1 MTTVFFSYCHAD
13 EALRDQLERQLRILQ
28 RQGLIETWH
37 DRRIEAGQDFA
48 GEIDA
53 HIEADEIILLL
64 VSPDFLN
71 SDYCYE
77 IEMTRALERHKV
89 GEAIVI
95 PVILRDCLWHGAPFG
110 KLMATPTDGRPV
122 TQWPDIDHA
131 FRLVAEAVQAAA
143 KRIGSPQSVTKQSA
157 APAIMQ
163 NTQSVNRSTPAQV
176 IRSSNLRV
184 AKTFTDRDCDA
195 FQTEAFEFMA
205 KYFEN
210 SLSELSARNPEID
223 GSFRRLDA
231 NRFSAVAYHN
241 GQSASRCTVFMGG
254 RHMGGIAYTATEN
267 ADTNG
272 FNENL
277 TVEADEQTLYLRSMG
292 MAHFGQNRDQKLTF
306 EGAAET
312 YWQMFVKPLQ

>member
-13 EALRDQLERQLRILQ
+13 EALRDQLERQLKILQ

-37 DRRIEAGQDFA
+37 DRRIEAGQEFA

-77 IEMTRALERHKV
+77 VEMVRALERHEAR
-89 GEAIVI
+89 EAIVI
-95 PVILRDCLWHGAPFG
+95 PVILRDCLWKGAPFG
-110 KLMATPTDGRPV
+110 KILGVPTDGRPV

-143 KRIGSPQSVTKQSA
+143 KRVGDVVAKPARSA
-157 APAIMQ
+157 VAAVGFKPEA
-163 NTQSVNRSTPAQV
+163 A
-176 IRSSNLRV
+176 IRSSNLRI
-184 AKTFTDRDCDA
+184 AKTFNDRDRDV
-195 FQTEAFEFMA
+195 FQTDAFEFMA

-210 SLSELSARNPEID
+210 SLSELAVRNSEID

-231 NRFSAVAYHN
+231 NRFSAVAYHE
-241 GQSASRCTVFMGG
+241 GQAVSRCTVFMGG
-254 RHMGGIAYTATEN
+254 RQIGGIAYTATEN
-267 ADTNG
+267 AETNG

-277 TVEADEQTLYLRSMG
+277 TVEADEQTLFLRSMG
-292 MAHFGQNRDQKLTF
+292 MAHFGQNRDEKLTF

>member
-13 EALRDQLERQLRILQ
+13 EALRDQLERQLKILQ

-37 DRRIEAGQDFA
+37 DRRIEAGQEFA

-53 HIEADEIILLL
+53 HIETDEIILLL

-77 IEMTRALERHKV
+77 VEMVRALERHEA

-95 PVILRDCLWHGAPFG
+95 PVILRDCLWKGAPFG
-110 KLMATPTDGRPV
+110 KILGVPTDGRPV

-143 KRIGSPQSVTKQSA
+143 RRVGDVAAKPARSA
-157 APAIMQ
+157 VAAVGFKPEA
-163 NTQSVNRSTPAQV
+163 A
-176 IRSSNLRV
+176 IRSSNLRI
-184 AKTFTDRDCDA
+184 AKTFNDRDRDV
-195 FQTEAFEFMA
+195 FQTDAFEFMA

-210 SLSELSARNPEID
+210 SLSELSVRNSEID

-231 NRFSAVAYHN
+231 NRFSAVAYHE
-241 GQSASRCTVFMGG
+241 GQAVSRCTVFMRG
-254 RHMGGIAYTATEN
+254 RQIGGIAYTATEN
-267 ADTNG
+267 AETNG

-277 TVEADEQTLYLRSMG
+277 TVEADEQTLFLRSMG
-292 MAHFGQNRDQKLTF
+292 MAHFGQNRDEKLTF

>member
-1 MTTVFFSYCHAD
+1 MPTVFFSYCHAD
-13 EALRDQLERQLRILQ
+13 EALRDQLERQLKILQ

-48 GEIDA
+48 GEIDR

-77 IEMTRALERHKV
+77 IEMSRALERHAA

-143 KRIGSPQSVTKQSA
+143 KRVGGTRPVAMQLAPLANTA
-157 APAIMQ
+157 AP
-163 NTQSVNRSTPAQV
+163 SPG
-176 IRSSNLRV
+176 IRSSNLRI
-184 AKTFTDRDCDA
+184 AKTFTDRDRDA
-195 FQTEAFEFMA
+195 FQTEAFDYIA

-210 SLSELSARNPEID
+210 SLSELSARNSEID
-223 GSFRRLDA
+223 GAFRRLDA
-231 NRFSAVAYHN
+231 NRFSAVVYRGGKAL
-241 GQSASRCTVFMGG
+241 SRCTVFMGG
-254 RHMGGIAYTATEN
+254 QHFGGIAYSATEN
-267 ADTNG
+267 AGTNG

-277 TVEADEQTLYLRSMG
+277 TVEADEQTLFLRSMG
-292 MAHFGQNRDQKLTF
+292 MAHFGQGKDQKLTF

-312 YWQMFVKPLQ
+312 YWQILIAPLQ

>member
-13 EALRDQLERQLRILQ
+13 EALRDQLERQLKILQ

-37 DRRIEAGQDFA
+37 DRRIEAGQEFA

-77 IEMTRALERHKV
+77 VEMTRALERHEA

-95 PVILRDCLWHGAPFG
+95 PVILRDCLWKGAPFG
-110 KLMATPTDGRPV
+110 KILGVPTDGRPV

-143 KRIGSPQSVTKQSA
+143 KRVGAVTAKPAQSA
-157 APAIMQ
+157 VAATGFKPEPA
-163 NTQSVNRSTPAQV
+163 
-176 IRSSNLRV
+176 IRSSNLRI
-184 AKTFTDRDCDA
+184 AKTFNDRDRDV
-195 FQTEAFEFMA
+195 FQTDAFEFMA

-231 NRFSAVAYHN
+231 NRFSAVAYHK

-254 RHMGGIAYTATEN
+254 AA
-267 ADTNG
+267 
-272 FNENL
+272 
-277 TVEADEQTLYLRSMG
+277 
-292 MAHFGQNRDQKLTF
+292 NRGHCLHCDRKC
-306 EGAAET
+306 
-312 YWQMFVKPLQ
+312 

>member
-1 MTTVFFSYCHAD
+1 MPTVFFSYCHAD
-13 EALRDQLERQLRILQ
+13 EALRDQLERQLKILQ

-71 SDYCYE
+71 SDYCYDV
-77 IEMTRALERHKV
+77 EMTRALERHHA

-95 PVILRDCLWHGAPFG
+95 PVILRDCLWKGAPFG
-110 KLMATPTDGRPV
+110 KILGVPTDGRPV

-143 KRIGSPQSVTKQSA
+143 KRVGKPQAATKSPA
-157 APAIMQ
+157 LPA
-163 NTQSVNRSTPAQV
+163 NRSESGQV

-184 AKTFTDRDCDA
+184 AKTFTDRDRDA
-195 FQTEAFEFMA
+195 FQTEAFDYMA

-210 SLSELSARNPEID
+210 SLSELSSRNAAID
-223 GSFRRLDA
+223 GAFRRLDA
-231 NRFSAVAYHN
+231 NRFSAVVYRDGKAL
-241 GQSASRCTVFMGG
+241 SRCTVFMGG
-254 RHMGGIAYTATEN
+254 QNFGGIAYSATEN
-267 ADTNG
+267 ATTNG

-277 TVEADEQTLYLRSMG
+277 TVEADEQTLFLRSMG
-292 MAHFGQNRDQKLTF
+292 MAHFGQSKDQKLTF
-306 EGAAET
+306 EGAAEI
-312 YWQMFVKPLQ
+312 YWQMFIKPLQ

>member
-1 MTTVFFSYCHAD
+1 MPTVFFSYCHAD
-13 EALRDQLERQLRILQ
+13 EALRDQLERQLKILQ

-37 DRRIEAGQDFA
+37 DRRIEAGKDFA

-71 SDYCYE
+71 SDYCYN
-77 IEMTRALERHKV
+77 IEMTRVLERHKA
-89 GEAIVI
+89 GEAVVI

-143 KRIGSPQSVTKQSA
+143 RRVGGTEPVGIQKALPTDRT
-157 APAIMQ
+157 APNAE
-163 NTQSVNRSTPAQV
+163 

-184 AKTFTDRDCDA
+184 AKTFTDRDRDA
-195 FQTEAFEFMA
+195 FKTEAFDYMA

-210 SLSELSARNPEID
+210 SLSELSARNAEID
-223 GSFRRLDA
+223 GTFRRLDA
-231 NRFSAVAYHN
+231 NRFSAVVYRN
-241 GQSASRCTVFMGG
+241 GKALSRCTVFMGG
-254 RHMGGIAYTATEN
+254 QHFGGIAYSMTED
-267 ADTNG
+267 AGTNS

-277 TVEADEQTLYLRSMG
+277 NVESDEQALFLRSMG
-292 MAHFGQNRDQKLTF
+292 MAHFGNSKDQKLTF

-312 YWQMFVKPLQ
+312 YWQMLIEPLQ

>member
-1 MTTVFFSYCHAD
+1 MPTVFFSYCHAD
-13 EALRDQLERQLRILQ
+13 ESLRDQLERQLKILQ

-71 SDYCYE
+71 SDYCYDV
-77 IEMTRALERHKV
+77 EMTRALERHHA

-95 PVILRDCLWHGAPFG
+95 PVILRDCLWKGAPFG
-110 KLMATPTDGRPV
+110 KILGVPTDGRPV

-143 KRIGSPQSVTKQSA
+143 QRIGNSQAATKSPA
-157 APAIMQ
+157 LPAI
-163 NTQSVNRSTPAQV
+163 RSEPGQI

-184 AKTFTDRDCDA
+184 AKKFTDRDRDA
-195 FQTEAFEFMA
+195 FQTEAFDYMA

-210 SLSELSARNPEID
+210 SLSELSSRNAPID
-223 GSFRRLDA
+223 GAFRRLDA
-231 NRFSAVAYHN
+231 NRFSAVVYRDGKAL
-241 GQSASRCTVFMGG
+241 SRCTVFMGG
-254 RHMGGIAYTATEN
+254 QHFGGIAYSATEN
-267 ADTNG
+267 ATTNG

-277 TVEADEQTLYLRSMG
+277 TVEADEQTLFLRSMG
-292 MAHFGQNRDQKLTF
+292 MAHFGQSKDQKLTF

-312 YWQMFVKPLQ
+312 YWQMFIKPLQ

>member
-13 EALRDQLERQLRILQ
+13 EALRDQLERQLKILQ

-37 DRRIEAGQDFA
+37 DRRIEAGQEFA

-77 IEMTRALERHKV
+77 VEMTRALERHNA

-95 PVILRDCLWHGAPFG
+95 PVILRDCLWKGAPFG
-110 KLMATPTDGRPV
+110 KILGVPTDGRPV

-143 KRIGSPQSVTKQSA
+143 KRVGSPQA
-157 APAIMQ
+157 AKRSP
-163 NTQSVNRSTPAQV
+163 SLPVNGSEPDQV

-184 AKTFTDRDCDA
+184 AKTFTDRDHDA
-195 FQTEAFEFMA
+195 FQTEAFDYIA

-210 SLSELSARNPEID
+210 SLSELSSRNAEVD
-223 GSFRRLDA
+223 GTFRRLDA
-231 NRFSAVAYHN
+231 NRFSAVVYRDGRAL
-241 GQSASRCTVFMGG
+241 SRCTVFMGG
-254 RHMGGIAYTATEN
+254 QHFGGIAYSTTEN
-267 ADTNG
+267 AATNG

-277 TVEADEQTLYLRSMG
+277 TVEADEQTLFLRSMG
-292 MAHFGQNRDQKLTF
+292 MAHFGQNKDQKLTF

-312 YWQMFVKPLQ
+312 YWQIFIKPLQ

>member
-1 MTTVFFSYCHAD
+1 MPTVFFSYCHAD
-13 EALRDQLERQLRILQ
+13 EVLRDQLERQLKILK

-37 DRRIEAGQDFA
+37 DRRIEEGQDFA

-53 HIEADEIILLL
+53 HIRTDEIILLL

-77 IEMTRALERHKV
+77 IEMSLALERHKA
-89 GEAIVI
+89 GEAVVI

-131 FRLVAEAVQAAA
+131 FRLVAEAVQKAA
-143 KRIGSPQSVTKQSA
+143 KRISGNRPA
-157 APAIMQ
+157 AAQ
-163 NTQSVNRSTPAQV
+163 KETQPTNRSEHQPV

-184 AKTFTDRDCDA
+184 AKAFTDRDRDA
-195 FQTEAFEFMA
+195 FRNEAFAYMA

-223 GSFRRLDA
+223 GSFRMFDA
-231 NRFSAVAYHN
+231 NRFGAVVYRN
-241 GQSASRCTVFMGG
+241 GKAISHCTVFMGG
-254 RHMGGIAYTATEN
+254 QHFGGIAYSATEN
-267 ADTNG
+267 TGTNG

-277 TVEADEQTLYLRSMG
+277 TVEADEQALFLRSMG

-312 YWQMFVKPLQ
+312 YWQMLIAPLQ